1 MVSSYQFSERHN
13 VQSVLWA
20 IGGAVYTAVRTL
32 AAVVSFIV
40 ALIAGL
46 WAARMAVVTAAKA
59 LGIAGALA
67 VTFALVAAIP
77 VTFWVGL
84 GVVAVFGWVTYPRGK

>member
-20 IGGAVYTAVRTL
+20 IGGAVVAVVRTL
-32 AAVVSFIV
+32 AAVVSLF
-40 ALIAGL
+40 ASLIAGL
-46 WAARMAVVTAAKA
+46 WAARVAVVTVAKA
-59 LGIAGALA
+59 LGIAGGLA

-84 GVVAVFGWVTYPRGK
+84 GVVAVFGWVTYPRSK